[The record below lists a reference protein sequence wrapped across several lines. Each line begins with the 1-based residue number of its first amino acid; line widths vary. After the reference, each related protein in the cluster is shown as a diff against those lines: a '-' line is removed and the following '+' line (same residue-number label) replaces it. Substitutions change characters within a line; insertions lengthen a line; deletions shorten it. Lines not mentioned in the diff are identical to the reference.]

1 MLKKSYRLRST
12 SDIQKVLKSGRFRH
26 IGDLVMIKWLENK
39 LPNDRITMVVS
50 LKVNKKAVV
59 RNRIR
64 RVCMEAI
71 TKEWLER
78 KADKHYDIVIVAK
91 KITEVGLEEAKEK
104 IIKTLNNLTK

>member
-1 MLKKSYRLRST
+1 
-12 SDIQKVLKSGRFRH
+12 
-26 IGDLVMIKWLENK
+26 
-39 LPNDRITMVVS
+39 
-50 LKVNKKAVV
+50 
-59 RNRIR
+59 
-64 RVCMEAI
+64 MEAI